1 MCGQADGHLGECA
14 YLPVLEEY
22 YAAIEQLWLEAGVSD
37 TTTILLGRLP
47 LRTGRR
53 RLR

>member
-1 MCGQADGHLGECA
+1 MAKPTGTWASA

-37 TTTILLGRLP
+37 T
-47 LRTGRR
+47 RR
-53 RLR
+53 FC